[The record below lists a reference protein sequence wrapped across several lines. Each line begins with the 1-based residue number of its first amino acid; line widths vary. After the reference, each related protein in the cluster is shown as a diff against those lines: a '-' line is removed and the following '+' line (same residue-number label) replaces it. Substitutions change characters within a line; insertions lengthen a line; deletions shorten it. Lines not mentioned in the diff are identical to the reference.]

1 MEKNVWQELEKR
13 KALKAL
19 VFDSIDERLKN
30 LIARIDLKS
39 IGGKE
44 VCIILFNHPLALQEW
59 KREEKQTLEKMR
71 VLYKQRGLKDIVV
84 FSKVLSKVSFK
95 PTPKSERE
103 EQKEQT
109 YKERATG
116 EFKIKATDESL
127 KACFESI
134 KELIKHNRLK
144 EREWKN

>member
-39 IGGKE
+39 IGSKE

-95 PTPKSERE
+95 PTLSERE

-116 EFKIKATDESL
+116 EFKIKAKDENL

>member
-13 KALKAL
+13 KALKSL

-95 PTPKSERE
+95 PTPSEKE
-103 EQKEQT
+103 EHKEQT

-116 EFKIKATDESL
+116 EFKIKATDENL

-144 EREWKN
+144 ERECKN

>member
-44 VCIILFNHPLALQEW
+44 VCVIVFNHPLALQEW

-71 VLYKQRGLKDIVV
+71 ALYKQRGLKDIVV

-95 PTPKSERE
+95 PTLSEVE

-116 EFKIKATDESL
+116 EFKIKATDENL

-144 EREWKN
+144 ERECKN

>member
-116 EFKIKATDESL
+116 EFKIKAKDENL

-144 EREWKN
+144 ERECKN